1 MKISEAKTSQVNSGV
16 SILEHEGSSPSKPIE
31 TQLVYLDSFLIDR
44 VRLAVGL
51 SLKQL
56 AVEAEISYRTLCSI
70 FNRDGVLPSN
80 AHLLAEALGKE
91 RAGSARA
98 V

>member
-1 MKISEAKTSQVNSGV
+1 M
-16 SILEHEGSSPSKPIE
+16 EHEGSSPSKPIE

-44 VRLAVGL
+44 ARLAVGL

-56 AVEAEISYRTLCSI
+56 AVEAEISYRTLRSI

-80 AHLLAEALGKE
+80 AHLLAEALGKNVLDLLAPYDP
-91 RAGSARA
+91 R
-98 V
+98 